1 MAWLNA
7 ESDKMLKTL
16 MPARINSLFFIPWP
30 SFADLALRSWMVWYS
45 SLGMVKLSRMTLF
58 FFGFATGLGK
68 TVCLVVLAIVLTA
81 CVTLLV
87 FADFLAAVFNVGFF
101 EVLELGRVTAVFV
114 LTVFPV
120 EFVRE
125 LDRVLVL
132 TVASVRLVETRLTG
146 DADFEFDLLSLVARG
161 DSLADMLFSEAL
173 LTLFML
179 ISP

>member
-1 MAWLNA
+1 
-7 ESDKMLKTL
+7 MLT
-16 MPARINSLFFIPWP
+16 
-30 SFADLALRSWMVWYS
+30 D
-45 SLGMVKLSRMTLF
+45 
-58 FFGFATGLGK
+58 
-68 TVCLVVLAIVLTA
+68 
-81 CVTLLV
+81 
-87 FADFLAAVFNVGFF
+87 
-101 EVLELGRVTAVFV
+101 
-114 LTVFPV
+114 FPV
-120 EFVRE
+120 EFARE